1 MGQSCPWPRCGLTTS
16 TGGSGGRYP
25 LVFLAVELQT
35 ALLIVA
41 ATLALFTFYY
51 DGDTAS
57 T

>member
-1 MGQSCPWPRCGLTTS
+1 MRYLYRRLGA
-16 TGGSGGRYP
+16 RYP
-25 LVFLAVELQT
+25 LVFLALELQT

-51 DGDTAS
+51 EADDRAT

>member
-1 MGQSCPWPRCGLTTS
+1 MAAGVIAYFYRRL
-16 TGGSGGRYP
+16 GGRYP

-41 ATLALFTFYY
+41 GTLAPVHLLLR
-51 DGDTAS
+51 GRPAS